1 MPGLRLTG
9 HEPEFPRQFTL
20 ERIAGVTEFLA
31 DSARKLRALWLSNT
45 VPEGQGERNGK
56 LLRRCAK
63 GVERRK
69 FLWKSTDKEGGY
81 WEDCLLWLYGGI
93 CGRASLSLLGGNA
106 GACKRRRQLVHA
118 FTRAGVRATLA
129 VPIRALTYNSAEDCA
144 PSRDLAGE
152 TSESGDCGN
161 AWRRLRRDDQ
171 RAYVFGDAGGGKR
184 GCAAH
189 PHACS

>member
-20 ERIAGVTEFLA
+20 ERIAGITEFLA

-56 LLRRCAK
+56 LLQRCAK
-63 GVERRK
+63 GVEQRK
-69 FLWKSTDKEGGY
+69 FLWKSTDKEGDIGKIACSGSVAVLAAGFP
-81 WEDCLLWLYGGI
+81 W
-93 CGRASLSLLGGNA
+93 LLGSNA
-106 GACKRRRQLVHA
+106 GACERRLSSD
-118 FTRAGVRATLA
+118 AGDSMRATLA
-129 VPIRALTYNSAEDCA
+129 SPTRSLTYNSADDRA
-144 PSRDLAGE
+144 SSRDPAGE

-171 RAYVFGDAGGGKR
+171 RSYVFGDAGGGKR

-189 PHACS
+189 PHPCS